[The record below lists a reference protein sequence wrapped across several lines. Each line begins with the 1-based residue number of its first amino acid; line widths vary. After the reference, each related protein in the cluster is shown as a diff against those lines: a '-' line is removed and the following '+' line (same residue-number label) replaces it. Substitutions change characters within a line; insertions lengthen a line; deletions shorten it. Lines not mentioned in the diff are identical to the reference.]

1 MASNFQTKT
10 IKNYESN
17 GWTVLK
23 IIRLSDN
30 GYPDVLC
37 MKENETDIWIECKE
51 DKDTLKELQK
61 LRIDELNKL
70 GKIAFC
76 LHSTKGIIYPDNLI
90 L

>member
-1 MASNFQTKT
+1 MASIFQTKT

-37 MKENETDIWIECKE
+37 MKQGEIDIWIECKE

>member
-30 GYPDVLC
+30 GYPDILC

-51 DKDTLKELQK
+51 GKDNLKELQK
-61 LRIDELNKL
+61 LRIDELNQL

-76 LHSTKGIIYPDNLI
+76 LHNINGIIYPENLTI
-90 L
+90 

>member
-1 MASNFQTKT
+1 MASSFQTKT

-37 MKENETDIWIECKE
+37 MKQGEIDIWIECKE

-76 LHSTKGIIYPDNLI
+76 LHNTKGIVYPDNLN

>member
-1 MASNFQTKT
+1 MASNFQNKT

-30 GYPDVLC
+30 GYPDILC

-51 DKDTLKELQK
+51 DKDTLKKLQK

-76 LHSTKGIIYPDNLI
+76 LHNTKGIVYPDNLTI
-90 L
+90 